1 MKPGAR
7 TAGEMRTLAPGQKQ
21 APDMVQAE
29 DAEKEQTGNNRRGLP
44 GGQDRNTVEP
54 SSYQAEGQPVNNV

>member
-1 MKPGAR
+1 
-7 TAGEMRTLAPGQKQ
+7 MRTLAPGPKQ

-54 SSYQAEGQPVNNV
+54 SSYQAEGQPVNNE